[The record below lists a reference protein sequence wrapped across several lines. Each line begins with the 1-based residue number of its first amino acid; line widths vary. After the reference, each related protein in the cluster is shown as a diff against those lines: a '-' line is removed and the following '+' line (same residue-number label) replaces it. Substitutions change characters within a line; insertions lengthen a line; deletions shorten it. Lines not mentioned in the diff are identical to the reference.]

1 MSYPSP
7 HSGWQSNPYEQ
18 STPSYGYGAP
28 GPLPPNGYGNSAPMP
43 PNGCGYPPGPPK
55 KRNTGVIIAVICGV
69 VAIVIAFFVVIAPIL
84 FFDKMTSNVDELM
97 SNSSG
102 GNTEQILDDE
112 LDVDFGAFTR
122 DRTYSSLT
130 VGKLPVTVHNKGSER
145 ATYNIQIEAVDANGD
160 RIAEDTVYVANL
172 APSQSV
178 TKDVFT
184 TNSDD
189 YYELTEAT
197 FKVAGISK
205 Y

>member
-1 MSYPSP
+1 MSYPP
-7 HSGWQSNPYEQ
+7 THSGWQSNPYEQ
-18 STPSYGYGAP
+18 STPTYGYGNP
-28 GPLPPNGYGNSAPMP
+28 TPMP
-43 PNGCGYPPGPPK
+43 PNGYGYPPGPPK
-55 KRNTGVIIAVICGV
+55 KRNNGVIIAVISGV
-69 VAIVIAFFVVIAPIL
+69 VVVVLAFFVFVAPLI
-84 FFDKMTSNVDELM
+84 FIDKMSSNVDELI

-160 RIAEDTVYVANL
+160 RVAEDTVYVANL
-172 APSQSV
+172 APGQSV

>member
-18 STPSYGYGAP
+18 STPTYGYGNP
-28 GPLPPNGYGNSAPMP
+28 TPMP
-43 PNGCGYPPGPPK
+43 PNGYGYPPGPPK
-55 KRNTGVIIAVICGV
+55 KRNNGVIIAVISGV
-69 VAIVIAFFVVIAPIL
+69 VVVVLAFFVFVAPLI
-84 FFDKMTSNVDELM
+84 FIDKMSSNVDELI

-160 RIAEDTVYVANL
+160 RVAEDTVYVANL
-172 APSQSV
+172 APGQSV

>member
-7 HSGWQSNPYEQ
+7 HSGWPSNPYEQ
-18 STPSYGYGAP
+18 SPPSYGYGNP
-28 GPLPPNGYGNSAPMP
+28 APMP
-43 PNGCGYPPGPPK
+43 PNGYGYPPAPPK
-55 KRNTGVIIAVICGV
+55 KRNNGVIIAVISGV
-69 VAIVIAFFVVIAPIL
+69 VVVVLAFFVFVAPLI
-84 FFDKMTSNVDELM
+84 FIDKMSSDVDEMM
-97 SNSSG
+97 SNSNELLNNSSG
-102 GNTEQILDDE
+102 ANTEQILDDD
-112 LDVDFGAFTR
+112 LDVDFGTFTR
-122 DRTYSSLT
+122 DRTYSSIT

-160 RIAEDTVYVANL
+160 RIAEDAVYVANL
-172 APSQSV
+172 APGQSV

-184 TNSDD
+184 TSSDN

>member
-7 HSGWQSNPYEQ
+7 HSGWQPNPYEQ
-18 STPSYGYGAP
+18 STPPYGYGAP
-28 GPLPPNGYGNSAPMP
+28 APLPPNGYG
-43 PNGCGYPPGPPK
+43 YPPAPAK
-55 KRNTGVIIAVICGV
+55 KRNTGVIIAVISGV
-69 VAIVIAFFVVIAPIL
+69 VVVVLAFLVFVAPLI
-84 FFDKMTSNVDELM
+84 FIDKMSSNVDELI

-102 GNTEQILDDE
+102 GNTEQILDDD
-112 LDVDFGAFTR
+112 LDVDFGSFTR

-172 APSQSV
+172 APGQSV
-178 TKDVFT
+178 TKDSFN

-189 YYELTEAT
+189 YYELTKAT

>member
-1 MSYPSP
+1 MSYPP
-7 HSGWQSNPYEQ
+7 THSGWQSNPYEQ
-18 STPSYGYGAP
+18 STPTYGYGNP
-28 GPLPPNGYGNSAPMP
+28 TPMP
-43 PNGCGYPPGPPK
+43 PNGYGYPPGPPK
-55 KRNTGVIIAVICGV
+55 KRNNGVIIAVISGV
-69 VAIVIAFFVVIAPIL
+69 VVVVLAFFVFVAPLI
-84 FFDKMTSNVDELM
+84 FIDKMSSNVDELI

-102 GNTEQILDDE
+102 GNTEQILGDE
-112 LDVDFGAFTR
+112 LDVDFGTFTR

-160 RIAEDTVYVANL
+160 RVAEDTVYVANL
-172 APSQSV
+172 APGQSV
-178 TKDVFT
+178 TKDGFT

>member
-7 HSGWQSNPYEQ
+7 HSGWQANPYEQ
-18 STPSYGYGAP
+18 STPTYGYGAP
-28 GPLPPNGYGNSAPMP
+28 TPMPPNGYG
-43 PNGCGYPPGPPK
+43 YPPRPPK
-55 KRNTGVIIAVICGV
+55 KRNNGVIIAVISGV
-69 VAIVIAFFVVIAPIL
+69 VVVVLAFFVFVAPLI
-84 FFDKMTSNVDELM
+84 FIDKMSSNVDELI

-102 GNTEQILDDE
+102 GNTEQILDDD

-130 VGKLPVTVHNKGSER
+130 VGKLPVTVKNKGSER

-160 RIAEDTVYVANL
+160 RIAEDTFYATNL
-172 APSQSV
+172 APGQSV

-184 TNSDD
+184 VNSDD
-189 YYELTEAT
+189 YYELTKAT
-197 FKVAGISK
+197 FRVAGISK

>member
-18 STPSYGYGAP
+18 STPPYGYGAP
-28 GPLPPNGYGNSAPMP
+28 APMP
-43 PNGCGYPPGPPK
+43 PTGYGYPPAPAK

-69 VAIVIAFFVVIAPIL
+69 AAIVVAFFMFVAPL
-84 FFDKMTSNVDELM
+84 VFFDKVMSDSNEML

-112 LDVDFGAFTR
+112 IDVEFGTFTR

-130 VGKLPVTVHNKGSER
+130 VGKLSVTVKNKGSEK
-145 ATYNIQIEAVDANGD
+145 AAMYNIQIEAVDANGD
-160 RIAEDTVYVANL
+160 RIAEDTFYATNL
-172 APSQSV
+172 APGQSV

-184 TNSDD
+184 TNTDD
-189 YYELTEAT
+189 YYALTKAT
-197 FKVAGISK
+197 FRVAGISK

>member
-18 STPSYGYGAP
+18 STPPYGYGNP
-28 GPLPPNGYGNSAPMP
+28 APMP
-43 PNGCGYPPGPPK
+43 PNGYGYPPAPPK
-55 KRNTGVIIAVICGV
+55 KRNNGVIVAVISGIV
-69 VAIVIAFFVVIAPIL
+69 VVVLAFFVFVAPLI
-84 FFDKMTSNVDELM
+84 FIDKMSSNVDELI

-102 GNTEQILDDE
+102 GNTEQILDDQ
-112 LDVDFGAFTR
+112 LDVNFGAFTR

-130 VGKLPVTVHNKGSER
+130 IGKLPVTVHNKGSER

-172 APSQSV
+172 APGQSV
-178 TKDVFT
+178 TKETFT

-189 YYELTEAT
+189 YYELTKAT